1 MRNQGTAPTTQ
12 EYPMANNA
20 EKIKTKIQDA
30 IKSSPDLTK
39 AGNYIA
45 VSAKRDGLPII
56 GKFHLELTG
65 RAASDKDKIK
75 IEEIAKSLAEGL
87 EIVSYVRTGRAG

>member
-1 MRNQGTAPTTQ
+1 
-12 EYPMANNA
+12 MANNA

-30 IKSSPDLTK
+30 IKNAPELK
-39 AGNYIA
+39 AGNYIS

-56 GKFHLELTG
+56 GKFHLELSG
-65 RAASDKDKIK
+65 RAASDKDKAR
-75 IEEIAKSLAEGL
+75 IEEIAKGLAEGM